1 MVAIVYTSLKCSR
14 GTWASVKEATT
25 PVTNLIIWSWIS
37 AQGVASLFSQSQRL
51 APAEL
56 GPIFSAVSAL
66 QFQGIA
72 LDPACYTTIPFFSFY
87 VSFAVVILCYA
98 IGALALCG
106 MRSQRVCLKWLS
118 NQFLGLISLAI
129 SLGYGALTSEF
140 SSALVCTLTAPM
152 SVTDYLQTSN
162 DGSALLA
169 RFPQLSS
176 ADISNLLAAST
187 NPLLAAKSELTP
199 ILQATIPASV
209 LANDPFKVCGEASH
223 KIVRP
228 LAIFMCFMFTL
239 AFPLLHLVTL
249 WKTGSFK
256 GLRRMKG
263 RFFAGKTSPQPPPPP
278 CPISVAINEALK
290 DPTLLSR
297 GAWFSSFQKLQLAII
312 TGLIAVSN
320 ARLSPTQY
328 IFSQAVILT
337 VCILACVIVTRAKF
351 LRPTESWKKPVIFLL
366 NAVTGTTAV
375 LNTLLL
381 VLSESSLGL
390 KYRTAISCIPIALAA
405 IIFLT
410 LVCSWWLN
418 LRKHSF
424 LSARPTVDTEP
435 EKRNFDEAP
444 TPGVVSSKPPLWS
457 YYTDEDGDS
466 FWVCPDLGLS
476 SWDLPPGAVTSQ
488 EWAPE
493 GVVLT
498 SNPLRNTI
506 SAASLQNISPGAVTS
521 QEWAPEG
528 VVHTSNPL
536 RNTISAAS
544 LQNISLA
551 PNPTAPP
558 ISSHTEEEEAEAE
571 WEQHMKMGDSIFL
584 PKQEE
589 EKGPDNDWE
598 DLLREAE
605 TMFKR
610 Q

>member
-1 MVAIVYTSLKCSR
+1 LLLFFAGLTGFGLFMVAIIYTSLKCSR

-278 CPISVAINEALK
+278 PKLAGQWQWQWRMVPPPMPPPDPSRTHWPHCPGAAQ
-290 DPTLLSR
+290 SR
-297 GAWFSSFQKLQLAII
+297 GWQ
-312 TGLIAVSN
+312 G
-320 ARLSPTQY
+320 
-328 IFSQAVILT
+328 
-337 VCILACVIVTRAKF
+337 
-351 LRPTESWKKPVIFLL
+351 
-366 NAVTGTTAV
+366 
-375 LNTLLL
+375 
-381 VLSESSLGL
+381 
-390 KYRTAISCIPIALAA
+390 
-405 IIFLT
+405 
-410 LVCSWWLN
+410 
-418 LRKHSF
+418 
-424 LSARPTVDTEP
+424 
-435 EKRNFDEAP
+435 
-444 TPGVVSSKPPLWS
+444 
-457 YYTDEDGDS
+457 
-466 FWVCPDLGLS
+466 
-476 SWDLPPGAVTSQ
+476 
-488 EWAPE
+488 E
-493 GVVLT
+493 GV
-498 SNPLRNTI
+498 
-506 SAASLQNISPGAVTS
+506 Q
-521 QEWAPEG
+521 Q
-528 VVHTSNPL
+528 
-536 RNTISAAS
+536 
-544 LQNISLA
+544 
-551 PNPTAPP
+551 
-558 ISSHTEEEEAEAE
+558 
-571 WEQHMKMGDSIFL
+571 
-584 PKQEE
+584 
-589 EKGPDNDWE
+589 
-598 DLLREAE
+598 
-605 TMFKR
+605 
-610 Q
+610 